1 MTRQTVRRQ
10 VIRQNIV
17 SALAVIACLVV
28 LWIDV
33 RTGLWSEV
41 VVLSGIVGGLI
52 TFLLTAFVL
61 RSTLARAN
69 ARRWAPVN
77 RLALTEFLHAI
88 ADEQRSELSRGIVV
102 ARSLSLATRDG
113 ADQPTH
119 DELEALRTQALRDR
133 QDLSRAL
140 SSWAEFLA
148 TNSDDDPVLLH
159 VAQIAIQLDL
169 VRDCAIS
176 QETAPTAE
184 NTAQLRAAITE
195 SNGRFAALVDELQ
208 RQIRVH
214 DEDSTASH

>member
-1 MTRQTVRRQ
+1 MTRQSSRRQ
-10 VIRQNIV
+10 LIRQGFL

-28 LWIDV
+28 LWIDL

-102 ARSLSLATRDG
+102 ARSLELPTNGG
-113 ADQPTH
+113 ADH
-119 DELEALRTQALRDR
+119 ASHAELEALRDQALRDR

-169 VRDCAIS
+169 VRDCAIAL
-176 QETAPTAE
+176 ETSPTAE
-184 NTAQLRAAITE
+184 NTAQLEAAIAE

-208 RQIRVH
+208 RQIKVH
-214 DEDSTASH
+214 DEDSAAGR